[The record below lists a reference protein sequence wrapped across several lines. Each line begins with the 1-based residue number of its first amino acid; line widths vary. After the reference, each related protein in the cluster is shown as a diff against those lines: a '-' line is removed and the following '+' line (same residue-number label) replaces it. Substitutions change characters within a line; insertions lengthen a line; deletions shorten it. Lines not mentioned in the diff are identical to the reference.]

1 MRLIF
6 YWVCFS
12 LSEPH
17 TLPKSVITMEQIMGF
32 SLPPSLTCIHSRA
45 PLPSPK
51 GGWMQKCLWCQ
62 PISPDL
68 FIRLN
73 QFTSCMLNFSHSVW
87 APVSK
92 IKRAGG
98 VINPYICP
106 HPKKKKR
113 NHGREGRKCYL
124 WETGELV
131 RVQAGA
137 LLAGGTAIV
146 GWTAALASRALFYGT
161 LTIQWSVI
169 RLGKSILQKAT
180 CCNSEEEEL
189 EHFGL
194 GEK

>member
-73 QFTSCMLNFSHSVW
+73 QFTCCMLNFSHSVW

-98 VINPYICP
+98 VINPYMCL
-106 HPKKKKR
+106 HPKKKKESMEER
-113 NHGREGRKCYL
+113 VESVICGRQESWLECRQVHCWLEGRP
-124 WETGELV
+124 
-131 RVQAGA
+131 
-137 LLAGGTAIV
+137 LLAG
-146 GWTAALASRALFYGT
+146 
-161 LTIQWSVI
+161 Q
-169 RLGKSILQKAT
+169 RLSP
-180 CCNSEEEEL
+180 L
-189 EHFGL
+189 EHFFMAHWQSNDL
-194 GEK
+194 